1 MRLNKTWNSR
11 LSTSGSATTTVG
23 RYALIVLAALG
34 GAHVVWEFVFGNPVD
49 TVTPARSVVNKAAVV
64 SAFAQDYI
72 TTWLTA
78 TASNSAALTQFVS
91 VDARDLTLPSTPAVV
106 ISSPTVVAVTFE
118 GVAAKDGSCEV
129 FSVVVGVNERA
140 YESASPTR
148 ALYRV
153 PVLWSAFGPRAA
165 SLPDRVE
172 GPGPGADLPMAY
184 PAALAASDPAFA
196 VVSGFISAYL
206 TADGAV
212 GRYVT
217 SDSRLVGL
225 GGVYQHQTDAQ
236 GHAIPL
242 VTGVAATAT
251 PAAVPDEGQTVR
263 VLAQVRA
270 VTSQYALVHLVYPL
284 TLRGVGGHWSVAAI
298 DRAPVMSQVD
308 DLAPVVPTAQTS
320 R

>member
-1 MRLNKTWNSR
+1 MKLNKTWNSR
-11 LSTSGSATTTVG
+11 LSTSGSAATMVG

-34 GAHVVWEFVFGNPVD
+34 GAHVVWQFVFRNPVD
-49 TVTPARSVVNKAAVV
+49 EVSPARSVVNKAAVV
-64 SAFAQDYI
+64 SAFAQDYV
-72 TTWLTA
+72 TTWLTV

-91 VDARDLTLPSTPAVV
+91 VNARDLTLPSTPAVV

-118 GVAAKDGSCEV
+118 GVAAKDSACEV

-172 GPGPGADLPMAY
+172 GPGPGADLPVAY
-184 PAALAASDPAFA
+184 PVTLAASDPAFA

-206 TADGAV
+206 TAGGAV
-212 GRYVT
+212 DRYVT

-236 GHAIPL
+236 GQAIPL

-251 PAAVPDEGQTVR
+251 PAAIPAEGQTVR

-270 VTSQYALVHLVYPL
+270 VTSQYAPVHLVYPL
-284 TLRGVGGHWSVAAI
+284 TLRAVGGHWSVAAI